1 MVNPRAV
8 TEESLEAMQTL
19 LAGAGVELG
28 GEDWAFFERLRLHIL
43 ARNALMNL
51 TRLTARPD
59 FFRKQVLDSL
69 LPFEV
74 VPDLK
79 RLGTGCLVADLGSG
93 AGFPGFVL
101 ARMHPSW
108 DIGLI
113 ERTQKKAAFLEET
126 AAAFDLQNVF
136 VVPMDALEAGRTV
149 PLLAARC
156 EGVCARA
163 VGRMA
168 PVTRAAAPLLRRDG
182 LIVHYKGGDP
192 DTRELADARR
202 TAAGLGLKMQEP
214 FRYDLPPDAKRS
226 VVLMRRA

>member
-1 MVNPRAV
+1 MVNPPAV
-8 TEESLEAMQTL
+8 TEENLEAMQAL
-19 LAGAGVELG
+19 LAGAGVELD

-43 ARNALMNL
+43 ARNAVMNL

-69 LPFEV
+69 LPFEL
-74 VPDLK
+74 VPELK
-79 RLGTGCLVADLGSG
+79 RLAEGCLVADLGSG

-101 ARMHPSW
+101 ARMRPSW

-126 AAAFDLQNVF
+126 AAAFELQNVF
-136 VVPMDALEAGRTV
+136 VVPMDALEAGNTV

-156 EGVCARA
+156 EVVCARA

-182 LIVHYKGGDP
+182 LIVHYKGGSP
-192 DTRELADARR
+192 EAEELAEARR
-202 TAAGLGLKMQEP
+202 AAAGLGFEMHEP
-214 FRYDLPPDAKRS
+214 FRYELPPDAERS
-226 VVLMRRA
+226 VVLMSRS